1 MTAILNLF
9 STVGD
14 FALPIFVFLTMLN
27 VGLTQKPEDFK
38 QYLSEKNFFI
48 RMLATNFLVA
58 PFVMW
63 LLLQIF
69 SPSDPTQI
77 GLIIFSMTAG
87 APFLIKLTQ
96 YSDNDVALGAT
107 LMLVLVIGT
116 IVFAPFLI
124 PAAISGVEI
133 DGLQIIL
140 TLSRQLVLPIILGM
154 VLHYFWKNFA
164 EKIQPWVGKIG
175 NIVLWIVVIGVL
187 VGNLD
192 GIIPLLGEGALATG
206 ILFILIMT
214 FLAYFLAGTNNA
226 DHLQEVGAIGTG
238 QRNTAASMIIASGNF
253 ADTPEVLVIIT
264 MVNTIGLVMLIYIAK
279 LMNRDDA

>member
-1 MTAILNLF
+1 MTAILNVF
-9 STVGD
+9 RTIGD
-14 FALPIFVFLTMLN
+14 LALPIFIFLTMFN

-38 QYLSEKNFFI
+38 NYLSQKDFFI
-48 RMLATNFLVA
+48 RMLVTNFLIA
-58 PFVMW
+58 PAVMW
-63 LLLQIF
+63 LMLQIF
-69 SPSDPTQI
+69 NPTDPTQI
-77 GLIIFSMTAG
+77 GLTIFSMTAG

-96 YSDNDVALGAT
+96 YSENDVALGAT

-116 IVFAPFLI
+116 IIFAPFLI
-124 PAAISGVEI
+124 PVAISGVDI
-133 DGLQIIL
+133 NGLQIFL
-140 TLSRQLVLPIILGM
+140 TLARQLVLPIILGM

-175 NIVLWIVVIGVL
+175 NIALWIVVVGIL
-187 VGNLD
+187 VGNIE
-192 GIIPLLGEGALATG
+192 GIMPLIGEGALTAG

-214 FLAYFLAGTNNA
+214 ILAYFLSGTNNS

-279 LMNRDDA
+279 FLSRDDV